1 VAAFLVWAAEPKLEK
16 RHRSG
21 IAVVIFLL
29 FGTVLGYLAYR
40 QIWAEAKRK
49 VRPTGPLDPT
59 NIAKS
64 RRAKSR
70 QGIAG

>member
-1 VAAFLVWAAEPKLEK
+1 VWAAEPKLEN

-29 FGTVLGYLAYR
+29 FATAFGYLAYR

-49 VRPTGPLDPT
+49 VRPTGVLDPE
-59 NIAKS
+59 NQAKN
-64 RRAKSR
+64 R
-70 QGIAG
+70 QSKAESGVAG